1 MRKAC
6 KTALALV
13 LATGVPG
20 CSDFISGPGVTT
32 NPNTVDQ
39 LTRPGPLYVGAQMA
53 QVVQYEGQLA
63 RYATMYTQQISGN
76 SRQQIG
82 YDRGTTGP
90 GDTDTYFGAVYGST
104 RTLTGGGG
112 LLDIRKMQQIARRVN
127 DSLYVGIAKVYEV
140 IAMGIA
146 ADMWGDVPY
155 REAADSLNRTPAFDP
170 QLQVYGDLI
179 AQLDSAITIFLPA
192 SGVSNAGP
200 AADGAELIYGDRGG
214 DSEALRAVYTEVAH
228 SLKARLYMHMAE
240 VNAANYALAL
250 AEVGPPGVNNGGPGI
265 STPDNDFLWFHDA
278 SANGNN
284 IWWQFMAARGDIGPG
299 SALIAVLERRIAA
312 GIEDDARLN
321 FFFVPAT
328 DATGAELGF
337 IGFRPGGA
345 TGLQTSGG
353 IDNGSGLTGSD
364 GEGGTAQFYSG
375 FSQIIDGINGAGD
388 FRTPMITWA
397 ETQLI
402 GAEAAL
408 ATGNAGLAQ
417 QYLDAVRANR
427 TFGTLGG
434 VPVTF
439 PALGSVPANLQNIM
453 EEKYVTLFL
462 NPEVWNDYKRTC
474 LPSIAPAP
482 PANSTTPGTSPV
494 PGRIP
499 YGQTEINANPNTPTT
514 NSGGFAV
521 TPTGQNPN
529 DPNTCPV
536 LNYTSSAPLGN

>member
-1 MRKAC
+1 MRHAC

-13 LATGVPG
+13 LATGLSG

-32 NPNTVDQ
+32 NPNAVDQ
-39 LTRPGPLYVGAQMA
+39 LTRPGPLYVGIQAA
-53 QVVQYEGQLA
+53 QVVQYEGQLG
-63 RYATMYTQQISGN
+63 RYAAMYTQQVSGN

-104 RTLTGGGG
+104 RTITGGGG
-112 LLDIRKMQQIARRVN
+112 LLDNHKMQQIARRVN
-127 DSLYVGIAKVYEV
+127 DSLYVGIAKVYEAITV
-140 IAMGIA
+140 GIA
-146 ADMWGDVPY
+146 ADMWGDIPY
-155 REAADSLNRTPAFDP
+155 RQAADSLNRTPAFDP
-170 QLQVYGDLI
+170 QLQVYADLL

-192 SGVSNAGP
+192 SGVTNVGP
-200 AADGAELIYGDRGG
+200 PADGAELIYTDRGG
-214 DSEALRAVYTEVAH
+214 DTDALRAVYTEVAH
-228 SLKARLYMHMAE
+228 SMKARIYMHLAE
-240 VNAANYALAL
+240 TNPANYALAM

-265 STPDNDFLWFHDA
+265 STPDNDFLWYHDA
-278 SANGNN
+278 TANGNN
-284 IWWQFMAARGDIGPG
+284 IWWQFGATRGDIGPG
-299 SALIAVLERRIAA
+299 SALVEILKRRIAA
-312 GIEDDARLN
+312 GVEDDARLN
-321 FFFVPAT
+321 FYFVTADPGGAPTDFF
-328 DATGAELGF
+328 
-337 IGFRPGGA
+337 GFRPGGA
-345 TGLQTSGG
+345 TNLVTAPG
-353 IDNGSGLTGSD
+353 IDNGNGSPA
-364 GEGGTAQFYSG
+364 GAYSG
-375 FSQIIDGINGAGD
+375 FNEIIDGVNGTAD

-408 ATGNAGLAQ
+408 AAGNTGLAQ

-427 TFGTLGG
+427 TFGVYGG
-434 VPVTF
+434 VQVTF
-439 PALGSVPANLQNIM
+439 PALGSVPATLQSVM

-474 LPSIAPAP
+474 LPALAPAP
-482 PANSTTPGTSPV
+482 PANSTTPGTSPI

-529 DPNTCPV
+529 DPNPCPV
-536 LNYTSSAPLGN
+536 LDYISSTPLAN

>member
-1 MRKAC
+1 MRNVC

-13 LATGVPG
+13 LATGLSG

-32 NPNTVDQ
+32 NPNTVDA

-82 YDRGTTGP
+82 FDRGTTGP

-112 LLDIRKMQQIARRVN
+112 LLDIRKMQQIARQVN
-127 DSLYVGIAKVYEV
+127 DSLYVGIGKVYEV
-140 IAMGIA
+140 IAMAIA

-155 REAADSLNRTPAFDP
+155 RQAADSTIRTPAFDP
-170 QLQVYGDLI
+170 QLQVYQDLI

-192 SGVSNAGP
+192 SGVTNAGP
-200 AADGAELIYGDRGG
+200 PADASELIYDGLAG
-214 DSEALRAVYTEVAH
+214 DSDGLRAVYTEVAH

-240 VNAANYALAL
+240 VNPANYALAL
-250 AEVGPPGVNNGGPGI
+250 AEVGAPGINNGGPGI
-265 STPDNDFLWFHDA
+265 STPANDFLWFHDGT
-278 SANGNN
+278 ANGNN
-284 IWWQFMAARGDIGPG
+284 IWWQFMSARGDIGPG
-299 SALIAVLERRIAA
+299 SALVEILKRRIAG
-312 GIEDDARLN
+312 GIEDAARLN
-321 FFFVPAT
+321 FFFTTADPGGAPT
-328 DATGAELGF
+328 DF
-337 IGFRPGGA
+337 FGFRPGGA
-345 TGLQTSGG
+345 TDLAVSGG
-353 IDNGSGLTGSD
+353 IDNGNGSPA
-364 GEGGTAQFYSG
+364 GNYSG
-375 FSQIIDGINGAGD
+375 FTEIIDGATGSGA

-408 ATGNAGLAQ
+408 AGGNAALAQ

-427 TFGTLGG
+427 TFGSYNGTQ
-434 VPVTF
+434 VTF
-439 PALGSVPANLQNIM
+439 PALGSVPATLQNIM

-474 LPSIAPAP
+474 LPAIAPAP

-499 YGQTEINANPNTPTT
+499 YGQTEINANPNTPAS
-514 NSGGFAV
+514 NSAGTPV

-529 DPNTCPV
+529 DPNACPV
-536 LNYTSSAPLGN
+536 LNYTSSSPLAN

>member
-1 MRKAC
+1 MRNAG

-13 LATGVPG
+13 LATGLSG

-32 NPNTVDQ
+32 NPNTVDA

-63 RYATMYTQQISGN
+63 RYATMYTQQIAGN

-82 YDRGTTGP
+82 FDRGTTGP

-112 LLDIRKMQQIARRVN
+112 LLDIRKMQQIARQVN
-127 DSLYVGIAKVYEV
+127 DSLYVGIGKVYEA
-140 IAMGIA
+140 ITMGIA
-146 ADMWGDVPY
+146 ADMWGDIPY
-155 REAADSLNRTPAFDP
+155 REAADSNNRTPAFDP
-170 QLQVYGDLI
+170 QLQVYQDLI
-179 AQLDSAITIFLPA
+179 AQLDSAITFFLPA

-200 AADGAELIYGDRGG
+200 PADGSELIYDDRAGDT
-214 DSEALRAVYTEVAH
+214 DALRAVYTEVAH

-240 VNAANYALAL
+240 VDNANYARAL

-265 STPDNDFLWFHDA
+265 STPENDFLWYHDA
-278 SANGNN
+278 TANGNN
-284 IWWQFMAARGDIGPG
+284 IWWQFMASRGDIGPG
-299 SALIAVLERRIAA
+299 SALVEILKRRIAA
-312 GIEDDARLN
+312 GTEDVARLN
-321 FFFVPAT
+321 FYFTPAQGGGFF
-328 DATGAELGF
+328 
-337 IGFRPGGA
+337 GFRPGGA
-345 TGLQTSGG
+345 TNLATAGG
-353 IDNGSGLTGSD
+353 IDNGNGSPSGT
-364 GEGGTAQFYSG
+364 YSG
-375 FSQIIDGINGAGD
+375 FTEIIDGATGSGA

-417 QYLDAVRANR
+417 QDLDAVRANR
-427 TFGTLGG
+427 TFGSYNG

-439 PALGSVPANLQNIM
+439 SALGSVPATLQNIM

-474 LPSIAPAP
+474 LPALAPAP
-482 PANSTTPGTSPV
+482 GSTTSTTPGGAPV
-494 PGRIP
+494 PGRLP
-499 YGQTEINANPNTPTT
+499 YGISEINANPNTP
-514 NSGGFAV
+514 NVSPVGR
-521 TPTGQNPN
+521 NPN
-529 DPNTCPV
+529 DPNPCPV
-536 LNYTSSAPLGN
+536 LNYSSSVPLGN

>member
-1 MRKAC
+1 MRNAGT
-6 KTALALV
+6 TALALV
-13 LATGVPG
+13 LATGLAG

-53 QVVQYEGQLA
+53 QVVQYEGQLG
-63 RYATMYTQQISGN
+63 RYAAMYTQQVSGN

-112 LLDIRKMQQIARRVN
+112 LLDIRKLQQIGLRVD
-127 DSLYVGIAKVYEV
+127 DSVYVGIGKVYEV
-140 IAMGIA
+140 ITVALA
-146 ADMWGDVPY
+146 ADMWGDIPY
-155 REAADSLNRTPAFDP
+155 REAADSNNRTPAFDP
-170 QLQVYGDLI
+170 QIQVYQDLI
-179 AQLDSAITIFLPA
+179 AQLDSAITIYLPA
-192 SGVSNAGP
+192 SGPSNAGP
-200 AADGAELIYGDRGG
+200 PADGAELIYDDRGA
-214 DSEALRAVYTEVAH
+214 DTDALRAVYTEVAH

-240 VNAANYALAL
+240 VNPASYALAL

-265 STPDNDFLWFHDA
+265 STPENDFLWYHDA
-278 SANGNN
+278 TANGNN
-284 IWWQFMAARGDIGPG
+284 IWWQFQATRGDIGPG
-299 SALIAVLERRIAA
+299 SALVEILKRRIAA

-321 FFFVPAT
+321 FYFTTADPGGAPT
-328 DATGAELGF
+328 DF
-337 IGFRPGGA
+337 YGFRPGGA
-345 TGLQTSGG
+345 TDLATSGG
-353 IDNGSGLTGSD
+353 IDNGNGSPA
-364 GEGGTAQFYSG
+364 GNYSN
-375 FSQIIDGINGAGD
+375 FTEIIDGATGTGA

-427 TFGTLGG
+427 SFGSYNGTRI
-434 VPVTF
+434 TF

-474 LPSIAPAP
+474 LPALAPAAA
-482 PANSTTPGTSPV
+482 ANSTTPGTNPI

-499 YGQTEINANPNTPTT
+499 YGQTEINANPNTPSS
-514 NSGGFAV
+514 NSAGIPV

-529 DPNTCPV
+529 DPNPCPV
-536 LNYTSSAPLGN
+536 LNYTSSTPLAN